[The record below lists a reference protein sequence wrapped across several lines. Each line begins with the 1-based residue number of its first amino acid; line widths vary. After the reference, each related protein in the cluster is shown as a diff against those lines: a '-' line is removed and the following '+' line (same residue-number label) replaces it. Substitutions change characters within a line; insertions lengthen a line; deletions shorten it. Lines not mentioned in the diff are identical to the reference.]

1 MWGIPYRSRARGR
14 PGLRRIRLMSN
25 EFPLFALSDE
35 HQAIREAVR
44 DLCAAKVA
52 PYAAEVDEEARYPE
66 EAAKALQ
73 QADFHAPHVPE
84 EYGGA
89 GADALAT
96 VLVIEE
102 IARVDMSAS
111 LIPAV
116 NKLGS
121 MPVILGGSEELK
133 KKYLSRLASG
143 DGGFSYCLSEPEAG
157 SDAVAM
163 KTRAVRDGD
172 DWVLN
177 GVKRWITNAG
187 VSEFYTVMAVTDPEK
202 RSRGISAFVVE
213 KGDEGV
219 TFGAKEKKLGIKG
232 SPTREVYLDNVRIP
246 GDRMIGA
253 EGTGFETAMNTL
265 DHTRITIAAQAVGVA
280 QGALDFALGYAKERQ
295 QFGHA
300 IAEFQ
305 GLQFL
310 LADMGMK
317 VEAARQLTYAA
328 AGRSERGD
336 PDLTFFGAAA
346 KCFASDVA
354 MEVTTNAVQVL
365 GGYGYTRDY
374 PVERMMRD
382 AKITQIYEGTNQVQ
396 RIVIARQL
404 LAGVQSEL

>member
-1 MWGIPYRSRARGR
+1 MY
-14 PGLRRIRLMSN
+14 
-25 EFPLFALSDE
+25 ALSEE

-44 DLCAAKVA
+44 AVAEDKIAPHAAD
-52 PYAAEVDEEARYPE
+52 VDEHARYPE
-66 EAAKALQ
+66 EAAAALKA
-73 QADFHAPHVPE
+73 ADFYAPHVPE

-102 IARVDMSAS
+102 VARVCVSSS

-121 MPVILGGSEELK
+121 LPVQLSGGEEIK
-133 KKYLSRLASG
+133 KKYLTKLAAG
-143 DGGFSYCLSEPEAG
+143 EGGFSYCLSEPDAG
-157 SDAVAM
+157 SDAGGM
-163 KTRAVRDGD
+163 KCKAERDGD

-187 VSEFYTVMAVTDPEK
+187 ESEFYTVMAVTDAEK
-202 RSRGISAFVVE
+202 KTRGGISAFVVE
-213 KGDEGV
+213 KSDEGV
-219 TFGAKEKKLGIKG
+219 SFGAPEKKLGIKG

-246 GDRMIGA
+246 GDRIIG
-253 EGTGFETAMNTL
+253 EVGSGFATAMKTL

-280 QGALDFALGYAKERQ
+280 QGALDYALGYAQERK
-295 QFGHA
+295 QFGKP
-300 IAEFQ
+300 IADFQ

-336 PDLTFFGAAA
+336 KDLTFFGASA

-354 MEVTTNAVQVL
+354 MQVTTDAVQVL

-396 RIVIARQL
+396 RIVAARQL
-404 LAGVQSEL
+404 LAGVQSKL

>member
-1 MWGIPYRSRARGR
+1 MTD
-14 PGLRRIRLMSN
+14 
-25 EFPLFALSDE
+25 FPLYALSEE

-44 DLCAAKVA
+44 ALSDAKIA
-52 PYAAEVDEEARYPE
+52 PFAAEVDEEARYPQ
-66 EAAKALQ
+66 EAADALLA
-73 QADFHAPHVPE
+73 ADFHAPHVPE
-84 EYGGA
+84 EYGGG

-96 VLVIEE
+96 VIVIEE
-102 IARVDMSAS
+102 IARACVSSS

-121 MPVILGGSEELK
+121 LPVQISGSEELK
-133 KKYLSRLASG
+133 AKYLGKLARG
-143 DGGFSYCLSEPEAG
+143 EGGFSYALSEPDAG
-157 SDAVAM
+157 SDAGGM

-172 DWVLN
+172 HWVLN

-187 VSEFYTVMAVTDPEK
+187 ESEYYTVMAVTDPEK
-202 RSRGISAFVVE
+202 KTRGGISAFVVE
-213 KGDEGV
+213 KSDEGV
-219 TFGAKEKKLGIKG
+219 SFGAPEKKLGIKG

-246 GDRMIGA
+246 ADRMIGE
-253 EGTGFETAMNTL
+253 EGSGFATAMKTL
-265 DHTRITIAAQAVGVA
+265 DHTRVTIAAQAVGVA
-280 QGALDFALGYAKERQ
+280 QGALDYALEYAKERT
-295 QFGHA
+295 QFGKA
-300 IAEFQ
+300 IADFQ

-310 LADMGMK
+310 LAEMGMK
-317 VEAARQLTYAA
+317 VEAARQMTYAA

-336 PDLTFFGAAA
+336 DDLTFFGAAA

-396 RIVIARQL
+396 RIVMARQL